1 MKTLRPIPIAHPA
14 IIIASLVL
22 SSTMLMW
29 SYVTDL
35 QGPPEWM
42 TFLVVSIVIG
52 GSVISRRLRDSTSR
66 S

>member
-14 IIIASLVL
+14 IIVASLVL
-22 SSTMLMW
+22 IGTMLMW